1 MLKNSVPVVLPVDP
15 LLFVV
20 TAVRAFVFAE
30 AVAESV
36 LVGSLVVGS
45 VGPSLLAVSVR
56 ELALPLSLIL

>member
-1 MLKNSVPVVLPVDP
+1 MLKDAIPVVLPIDP
-15 LLFVV
+15 LPLVV

-36 LVGSLVVGS
+36 LVGSLVVGT